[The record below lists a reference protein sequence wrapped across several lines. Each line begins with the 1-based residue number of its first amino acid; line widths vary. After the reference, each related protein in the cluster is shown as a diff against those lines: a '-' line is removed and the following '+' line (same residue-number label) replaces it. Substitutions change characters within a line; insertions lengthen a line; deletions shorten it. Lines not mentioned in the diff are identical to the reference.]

1 MTDYKELLC
10 GHLKEIYGNADV
22 LQTRRVVSRIQ
33 TRYRPSG
40 SDVLDY
46 TPFEEVRDQ
55 DYDPVR
61 QSDRRAIETGD
72 TR

>member
-1 MTDYKELLC
+1 MIDYKELLC

-22 LQTRRVVSRIQ
+22 LQTRRVASRIQ
-33 TRYRPSG
+33 TRYQPSG

>member
-1 MTDYKELLC
+1 MIDYKELLC
-10 GHLKEIYGNADV
+10 GHLKEMYGNADV

-33 TRYRPSG
+33 ARYRPEG
-40 SDVLDY
+40 SNVLDY

>member
-22 LQTRRVVSRIQ
+22 LQTRRVASRIQ

>member
-1 MTDYKELLC
+1 MIDYKELLC
-10 GHLKEIYGNADV
+10 GHLKEMYGNADV
-22 LQTRRVVSRIQ
+22 LQTRRVASRIQ

-46 TPFEEVRDQ
+46 TPFEEIRDQ
-55 DYDPVR
+55 DYDAVR
-61 QSDRRAIETGD
+61 SRNSSSTQTGD

>member
-1 MTDYKELLC
+1 MIDYKELLC

-22 LQTRRVVSRIQ
+22 LQTRRVASRIQ
-33 TRYRPSG
+33 TRYQSSG

-61 QSDRRAIETGD
+61 QSDRRTIETGD

>member
-1 MTDYKELLC
+1 MIDYKELLC
-10 GHLKEIYGNADV
+10 GHLKEMYENADV
-22 LQTRRVVSRIQ
+22 LQTRRVASRIQ

-46 TPFEEVRDQ
+46 TPFEEIRDQ

-61 QSDRRAIETGD
+61 QSDCRAIKTGD

>member
-1 MTDYKELLC
+1 MIDYKELLC
-10 GHLKEIYGNADV
+10 GHLKEMYGNADV
-22 LQTRRVVSRIQ
+22 LQTRRVASRIQ

>member
-1 MTDYKELLC
+1 MTEYKELLC

-22 LQTRRVVSRIQ
+22 LQTRRVASRIQ